1 MEKQIWQE
9 KRWIRRILKGR
20 SQLSSYP
27 PCNLLIGLI
36 LCLIRHNLLNYSLL
50 NFGATITGYIVNNL
64 KLPVRSFGFEGSDFG
79 KVVLSNI
86 GMFGMKKA
94 FSPLV
99 GAISLGMTVIVGAI
113 EKRPTVIDGKI

>member
-1 MEKQIWQE
+1 M
-9 KRWIRRILKGR
+9 
-20 SQLSSYP
+20 
-27 PCNLLIGLI
+27 
-36 LCLIRHNLLNYSLL
+36 

-64 KLPVRSFGFEGSDFG
+64 KLPVWTFGFEGSDFG
-79 KVVLSNI
+79 TLVLSNI